1 METLIFPKY
10 VKKIPLYNIH
20 IYFFKDHN
28 LNMHYFGLIMIL
40 EEHAAIIPHR
50 CVLSTHRKQLC
61 PTLVVIMG
69 NPASDKTITSAH
81 GGQSQD
87 SDAAPGTAVL
97 DQGRGSGCSSSA
109 PVIIGPVVRTICYV
123 AAELVRLVS
132 CVESMKPV
140 LQSLY
145 HRILL
150 YPPPQHRV
158 EAIKIMK
165 EVTSSHT
172 HSLFYLHIGL
182 GDK

>member
-1 METLIFPKY
+1 
-10 VKKIPLYNIH
+10 
-20 IYFFKDHN
+20 
-28 LNMHYFGLIMIL
+28 MIRQFS
-40 EEHAAIIPHR
+40 EEHAVISNKSVF
-50 CVLSTHRKQLC
+50 CTYRKQLC

-81 GGQSQD
+81 GWTTQD
-87 SDAAPGTAVL
+87 SDVASVL
-97 DQGRGSGCSSSA
+97 DQGRGSGCSTSA
-109 PVIIGPVVRTICYV
+109 PAMIGPVVRTICYV
-123 AAELVRLVS
+123 AAELVRLVA

-165 EVTSSHT
+165 EVKFS
-172 HSLFYLHIGL
+172 YLQNIL
-182 GDK
+182 VKPF